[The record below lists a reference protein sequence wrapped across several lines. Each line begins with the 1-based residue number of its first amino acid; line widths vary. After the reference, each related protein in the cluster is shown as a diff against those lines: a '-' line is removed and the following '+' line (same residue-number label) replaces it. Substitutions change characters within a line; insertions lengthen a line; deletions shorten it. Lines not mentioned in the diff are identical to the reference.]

1 MVDHLNGTAEATEGF
16 AVDGVRVAGG
26 VEVRA
31 GFVDGTVDCEGWAV
45 DGSLGAAG
53 LDFAVLVDEDE
64 ITDADL
70 REVCAEG
77 VDPEMFWVDGVA
89 EGW

>member
-1 MVDHLNGTAEATEGF
+1 M
-16 AVDGVRVAGG
+16 
-26 VEVRA
+26 
-31 GFVDGTVDCEGWAV
+31 
-45 DGSLGAAG
+45 GAAG